1 MSDDEELLARL
12 RAALHD
18 PDAVPPPER
27 VAEVRAAARAA
38 RSDRARRPRRRHLVT
53 GGLAA
58 SVGAVAGYLAHEV
71 REPREDGPAAVPLE
85 QITFAATGAAPAEVS
100 SSALINHTWGTE
112 LVLDLSGLAAGTAY
126 EVVFETTTGPVG
138 AGSLL
143 AVPDALMRC
152 RFSGA
157 PLRAEV
163 RAIELRD
170 PDGRA
175 VLRSDLPTA

>member
-12 RAALHD
+12 RDALHD
-18 PDAVPPPER
+18 PEAAPPPER
-27 VAEVRAAARAA
+27 VAEVRAAARA
-38 RSDRARRPRRRHLVT
+38 RRATGRAGQTRRRHLFT
-53 GGLAA
+53 GGIAA
-58 SVGAVAGYLAHEV
+58 SVGAVAGFVAHGA
-71 REPREDGPAAVPLE
+71 REKEPAAVPME
-85 QITFAATGAAPAEVS
+85 QIIFAAAGAGTAEVS